1 MDGVPGPRNILT
13 KGDPSFTP
21 GDVPPIPWPAVATPA
36 DKAAAVV
43 KAGDEAVGMKP
54 AETNASTADAVNNM
68 VKANVDAAMAAKS
81 DSKNPADISNDPAYA
96 VDKMDLETPIVSK
109 VNEKI
114 SEAAEA
120 KTAAALAVAVVEK
133 PAKDAK
139 AAADVVAAKAAE
151 VADDAKK
158 AEKKA
163 AVAAKEAKETAEDV
177 KDKEAVA
184 KGEAA
189 PAKAQAPAATE
200 NLAADPGAA
209 DDTKAPAAPAAPAAA
224 EKK

>member
-13 KGDPSFTP
+13 KGDPSFVP
-21 GDVPPIPWPAVATPA
+21 GDVPAIPWPAVATPA

-43 KAGDEAVGMKP
+43 KADDEAVGTKP
-54 AETNASTADAVNNM
+54 VDANVTTAAAVGDM
-68 VKANVDAAMAAKS
+68 VKANVDAALAAKS

-120 KTAAALAVAVVEK
+120 KTAAALAVAVAEK

-184 KGEAA
+184 KGEVA
-189 PAKAQAPAATE
+189 PAKAQAPAPTE
-200 NLAADPGAA
+200 NLTADPGAA
-209 DDTKAPAAPAAPAAA
+209 DAAPAPAPAAA
-224 EKK
+224 AKK